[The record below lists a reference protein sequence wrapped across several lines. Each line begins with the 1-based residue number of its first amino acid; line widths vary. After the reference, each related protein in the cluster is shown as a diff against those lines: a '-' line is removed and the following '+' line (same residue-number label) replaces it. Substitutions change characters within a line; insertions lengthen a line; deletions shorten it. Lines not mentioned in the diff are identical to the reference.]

1 MTLSGKK
8 YTQMEMEYQQKKLL
22 ESQREMDPFSNLARK
37 GKLDENIRAQ
47 QQLDEDNAK
56 IKTAKYHELYD
67 EFQFMLDPDDDSDME
82 D

>member
-1 MTLSGKK
+1 
-8 YTQMEMEYQQKKLL
+8 
-22 ESQREMDPFSNLARK
+22 MDPFSNLARK